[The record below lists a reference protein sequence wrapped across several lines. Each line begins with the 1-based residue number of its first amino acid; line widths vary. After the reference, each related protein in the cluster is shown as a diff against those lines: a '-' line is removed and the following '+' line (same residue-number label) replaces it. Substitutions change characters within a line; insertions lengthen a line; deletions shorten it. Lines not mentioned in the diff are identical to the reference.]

1 MKLHSYLTD
10 IFFNTTLLFRVK
22 NLPVY
27 KIPIFCTDKILN
39 FTLLFEY
46 TIT

>member
-1 MKLHSYLTD
+1 MKLHFYLTD

-27 KIPIFCTDKILN
+27 EIPIF
-39 FTLLFEY
+39 
-46 TIT
+46 